1 MREKIDFQNM
11 MKEIAEDEQVSR
23 AKPVLLSQREI
34 EELVKKRA
42 PHAAGKGLHDH
53 V

>member
-1 MREKIDFQNM
+1 MREKIDFRNM

-23 AKPVLLSQREI
+23 AKPVLLSQQEI
-34 EELVKKRA
+34 AEMIKKRA
-42 PHAAGKGLHDH
+42 PHAAGKGHHDH